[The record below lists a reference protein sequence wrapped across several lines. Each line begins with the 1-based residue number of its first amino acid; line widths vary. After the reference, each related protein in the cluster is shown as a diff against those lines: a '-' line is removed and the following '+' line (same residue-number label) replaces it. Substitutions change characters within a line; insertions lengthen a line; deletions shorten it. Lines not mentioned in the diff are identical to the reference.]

1 MKLAIIVP
9 TFNEAENIPIL
20 LDKLFKLSTL
30 YESIEFDIFIVD
42 DNSPDKTYD
51 IAQLISNN
59 LFSNNFKINLILKN
73 KREGLGSA
81 YKYIFNYLIQG
92 TNIFD
97 YIIQMDADLSH
108 DPIYI
113 HKFIELAKKKNVDFV
128 SGSRYIRGGSVH
140 NWSWWRVLISRNGNY
155 FIRIMLGSVFSDY
168 TGGYNMISW
177 NLLKKLNINK
187 LNNLG
192 YGFLIILK
200 FNSSNLTRKISEIP
214 IIFYDRKYGV
224 SKIPLST
231 ILVTFCLVIKLSL
244 MSRIK

>member
-1 MKLAIIVP
+1 
-9 TFNEAENIPIL
+9 
-20 LDKLFKLSTL
+20 
-30 YESIEFDIFIVD
+30 
-42 DNSPDKTYD
+42 
-51 IAQLISNN
+51 
-59 LFSNNFKINLILKN
+59 
-73 KREGLGSA
+73 
-81 YKYIFNYLIQG
+81 
-92 TNIFD
+92 
-97 YIIQMDADLSH
+97 
-108 DPIYI
+108 
-113 HKFIELAKKKNVDFV
+113 
-128 SGSRYIRGGSVH
+128 
-140 NWSWWRVLISRNGNY
+140 
-155 FIRIMLGSVFSDY
+155 MLGSVFSDY

>member
-30 YESIEFDIFIVD
+30 YETIEFDIFIVD

-81 YKYIFNYLIQG
+81 YKYIFNYLTQG

-113 HKFIELAKKKNVDFV
+113 HKFIEVAKKKKSILFLEVV
-128 SGSRYIRGGSVH
+128 IYAVVQYIIGLGGEFLSPE
-140 NWSWWRVLISRNGNY
+140 
-155 FIRIMLGSVFSDY
+155 LG
-168 TGGYNMISW
+168 
-177 NLLKKLNINK
+177 
-187 LNNLG
+187 
-192 YGFLIILK
+192 IIL
-200 FNSSNLTRKISEIP
+200 SE
-214 IIFYDRKYGV
+214 
-224 SKIPLST
+224 L
-231 ILVTFCLVIKLSL
+231 CLVVYFQII
-244 MSRIK
+244 REVII